1 MKIKYSPRQQ
11 KAHTYPIT
19 ETPAVQLPSLI
30 WQFLTHHWLA
40 LVLVLIGT
48 WVRVYDLPN
57 LAIVFPDAGRDLEVA
72 ATAVKSNTLPLQGI
86 PSSVPRFK
94 QGPLSIWLNMSLIHI
109 AGYDL
114 TVYSLVYAAI
124 GIFALI
130 GIYETCLV
138 FFNRQA
144 GLVALALLAFSPLAI
159 AHSRMPY
166 HTTPIPLFTI
176 FYWWGLQALITKKS
190 HGVFWAILTGWL
202 LFQFE
207 LSMFP
212 VLLAIPIIFYV
223 QKISFKKHFSQIFT
237 ATLLGL
243 LPQWLH
249 DLTNRS
255 FQLGEFAAWVGY
267 RIASLFLPGQH
278 TIGTAKLESII
289 HSFGTYVPRLWGV
302 DLGWNNAI
310 MLGITGVA
318 LYGLWQ
324 LGKPKL
330 TSPLGILLL
339 LTSLITAG
347 YIAHGAPSEAYFP
360 IYFILLPLLI
370 GVGLAQLPTRLY
382 LGGLIACICLGS
394 INIHTIWRHNFFV
407 SNSQAMSYG
416 PSYHEQLL
424 IAQTLLTLA
433 QDKINITG
441 PTGQTLFPSSFA
453 HIQWALRVKATHDL
467 RPIPTLVVSEQQ
479 RDTVRLVPSREAGL
493 NFTGFHAINYQRRH
507 FASQTLIWPTT
518 NRYVKNN

>member
-1 MKIKYSPRQQ
+1 MKRKSAPQHQ
-11 KAHTYPIT
+11 AASTYPIT
-19 ETPAVQLPSLI
+19 KKIVAQSPSPI
-30 WQFLTHHWLA
+30 WQFLADHWLA
-40 LVLVLIGT
+40 LMLVLIGT
-48 WVRVYDLPN
+48 WIRVYDLPN
-57 LAIVFPDAGRDLEVA
+57 LAIVFPDAGHDLEVA
-72 ATAVKSNTLPLQGI
+72 ATAVKSDTLPLQGI

-114 TVYSLVYAAI
+114 TVHSLVYAAI

-144 GLVALALLAFSPLAI
+144 GLVALTLLTFSPLAI

-176 FYWWGLQALITKKS
+176 FYWWGLQALIAKKP

-223 QKISFKKHFSQIFT
+223 QKIAFKKQLPEIVAAS
-237 ATLLGL
+237 LLGL

-249 DLTNRS
+249 DLTTRS

-267 RIASLFLPGQH
+267 RVASLFLPGQH
-278 TIGTAKLESII
+278 TMGTAKLESII
-289 HSFGTYVPRLWGV
+289 HSFGTYLPRLWGV

-310 MLGITGVA
+310 MVGLIGLAI
-318 LYGLWQ
+318 YGLWQ

-382 LGGLIACICLGS
+382 VGGLLLIICLGT

-416 PSYHEQLL
+416 PSYQEQLL
-424 IAQTLLTLA
+424 IAQTLLTFG

-441 PTGQTLFPSSFA
+441 PIGQNLFPSSFD
-453 HIQWALRVKATHDL
+453 HIQWALRVIATYNLRPVPKLVMSDQHHDL
-467 RPIPTLVVSEQQ
+467 T
-479 RDTVRLVPSREAGL
+479 RLVPNREAEL
-493 NFTGFHAINYQRRH
+493 NFTGFHVINYQRRH
-507 FASQTLIWPTT
+507 FTSQTLIWPTT